1 MVRSSAGREFHDA
14 GPEKEKARS
23 PKLVRSSAA
32 EVWCRWLFQRERA
45 QTGACHS
52 GRRRLHNVG
61 QITLRL
67 SDVNFV
73 NEGAELVGNC
83 VTNW

>member
-1 MVRSSAGREFHDA
+1 MREFHNA

-23 PKLVRSSAA
+23 PNFVHSRGVIS
-32 EVWCRWLFQRERA
+32 WLFQRGSA

-61 QITLRL
+61 QITQRL
-67 SDVNFV
+67 SSVNV
-73 NEGAELVGNC
+73 VHESAELVGNS